1 MKLYNVLEI
10 QEILNLSR
18 RQVYRLIKDG
28 SLKTF
33 KLGKEW
39 RIKEEDLKAFIER
52 KSAQWK

>member
-10 QEILNLSR
+10 QEILNLSW